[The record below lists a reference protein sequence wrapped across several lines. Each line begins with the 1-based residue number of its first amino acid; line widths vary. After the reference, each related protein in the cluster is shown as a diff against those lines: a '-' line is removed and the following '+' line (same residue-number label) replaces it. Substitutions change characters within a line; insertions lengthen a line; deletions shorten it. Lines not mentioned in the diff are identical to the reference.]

1 MKEDEFAFIG
11 EKIADVLDDITNAQK
26 IAAIAEE
33 IKALG
38 RAFLTYDRSTF

>member
-38 RAFLTYDRSTF
+38 RKFTVYPQATF